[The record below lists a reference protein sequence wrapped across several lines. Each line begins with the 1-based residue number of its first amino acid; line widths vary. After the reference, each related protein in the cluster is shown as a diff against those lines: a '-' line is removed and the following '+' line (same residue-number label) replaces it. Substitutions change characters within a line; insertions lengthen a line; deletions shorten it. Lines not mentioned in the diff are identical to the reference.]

1 MHSWKS
7 HTLLILFLFFVPG
20 SQVDQTSP
28 ALLYLVYSK
37 TPLKEDSA
45 DLKTEDLGLGAKERT
60 WITSFIAGFKNPA
73 AFSSQAKT
81 KGRLSEVKKYAG

>member
-28 ALLYLVYSK
+28 ALLYLVSSK
-37 TPLKEDSA
+37 TPLGEDSA
-45 DLKTEDLGLGAKERT
+45 DLRTEELGLGAKERT
-60 WITSFIAGFKNPA
+60 
-73 AFSSQAKT
+73 
-81 KGRLSEVKKYAG
+81 